1 MNKFLICTMLF
12 LTGCTTSVPVRQ
24 KFPEAPEALQ
34 TTCPNLQQ
42 LKSDVVLSD
51 VSKVIQQNYA
61 LYHNCQLLQKSW
73 IDWYKEQR
81 AIYKELEK

>member
-42 LKSDVVLSD
+42 LKSEVVLSD
-51 VSKVIQQNYA
+51 VSKVIQQNYS

>member
-1 MNKFLICTMLF
+1 LNKFLIIGLLL
-12 LTGCTTSVPVRQ
+12 LTGCTSVPVRQ
-24 KFPEAPEALQ
+24 KFPEAPEAIQ

-42 LKSDVVLSD
+42 LKPDVVLSD
-51 VSKVIQQNYA
+51 VSKVIQQNYT

-73 IDWYKEQR
+73 VDWYNQQK